1 MHNTLPSWNDMP
13 VRQAMLDLVAEAGK
27 SFRDI

>member
-1 MHNTLPSWNDMP
+1 MHYTLPSRNDTP
-13 VRQAMLDLVAEAGK
+13 VRQAIPDLVAEAGK